1 MDEAINGLLHEPVMV
16 REVGDFLRPQPGQT
30 ILDCTAG
37 SGGHSGVILEKIQ
50 PGGLLVGID
59 KDSEILRITKQRLT
73 ETGHRVKLYHA
84 DYADVDEV
92 LRQAGVEK
100 VHGVLLDLGASS
112 FQFDRG
118 YRGFSFSKNGTLD
131 MRMDQTQGIT
141 AQELIQKLSVQDLAK
156 ILWEYGEERWSKR
169 IARAIVKARETSDI
183 ASTGQLAEIVARAV
197 PGGKGKIHPA
207 TKVFQAL
214 RIAVNRE
221 LESLEAFLGKVH
233 GFMFTGARIVVISFH
248 SLEDRLVKKDFLE
261 KANRNIFELL
271 TKKPVTPG
279 DSEIEMNV
287 RSRSAKLRAAE
298 RI

>member
-1 MDEAINGLLHEPVMV
+1 MDEAINGILHEPVMV
-16 REVGDFLRPQPGQT
+16 GEVGDFLRPQPGQ
-30 ILDCTAG
+30 IVLDCTAG
-37 SGGHSGVILEKIQ
+37 SGGHSGMILEKIQ
-50 PGGLLVGID
+50 PDGLLVGID
-59 KDSEILRITKQRLT
+59 KDSEILQITKQRLT
-73 ETGHRVKLYHA
+73 KTGHRVKLYHA

-112 FQFDRG
+112 FQFDRA
-118 YRGFSFSKNGTLD
+118 YRGFSFSKNGMLD

-169 IARAIVKARETSDI
+169 IARAIVKAREVADI

-221 LESLEAFLGKVH
+221 LESLEAFLDKIH
-233 GFMFTGARIVVISFH
+233 DFMFTGARIVVISFH

-261 KANRNIFELL
+261 KADRNIFKLL

-279 DSEIEMNV
+279 NSEIEMNV
-287 RSRSAKLRAAE
+287 RSRSAKLRSAE